1 MACNAPAQRTASA
14 LFCAPARSW
23 QRVLHAPYSSPPQAL
38 DACPRCASNWLRV
51 ELQPTPFSRPCYC
64 SYMFEMNRDK
74 ETTPAIDVSPAA
86 MKQLKAR
93 APVPSKAEKEE
104 KELDWLAPWTAH
116 QEAGE
121 ACRQRLLAMPRE
133 AWPPRDRPQ
142 TDPKMSR
149 TGMPIA
155 PTQGAFFKSSRHCFP
170 ARPHQRGSAYTR
182 AATRWNWLST
192 AATPYDKRARNV
204 AARPSDGRGAGAVVH
219 RCTDSAVNVIELCTQ
234 YRDRT

>member
-133 AWPPRDRPQ
+133 AWPPRPPPDRPENVAHGYAY
-142 TDPKMSR
+142 R
-149 TGMPIA
+149 THTGRLLQIIA
-155 PTQGAFFKSSRHCFP
+155 PLLSGSSPPTWKCIYK
-170 ARPHQRGSAYTR
+170 GSYQVE
-182 AATRWNWLST
+182 L
-192 AATPYDKRARNV
+192 V
-204 AARPSDGRGAGAVVH
+204 EH
-219 RCTDSAVNVIELCTQ
+219 RSYSL
-234 YRDRT
+234 R